1 MFDVISC
8 PAPPVL
14 TSTYVNNT
22 FLAVLNGTLILIFIV
37 SEDQPPVLED
47 QITWTF
53 LPLDSENNS
62 ELIVINAT
70 TSERHTFSYMDS
82 TLQLRIHPVLL
93 EDEGRY
99 FISVNNTVGSD
110 EDYVAVNVASTFPNV
125 FFCRKYCAL
134 IHSCTPFSSLL
145 FPSWCVYH

>member
-1 MFDVISC
+1 MFDVISY

-14 TSTYVNNT
+14 SSTYVNNT
-22 FLAVLNGTLILIFIV
+22 FLAVLNGTLILIFTI
-37 SEDQPPVLED
+37 SQDQPPVLAD

-53 LPLDSENNS
+53 LPLGSENNS
-62 ELIVINAT
+62 ELAVINAT

-110 EDYVAVNVASTFPNV
+110 EDYVAVNVASTFSNV
-125 FFCRKYCAL
+125 FFL
-134 IHSCTPFSSLL
+134 ENIVL
-145 FPSWCVYH
+145 

>member
-1 MFDVISC
+1 MFDVISY

-14 TSTYVNNT
+14 SSTYVNNT
-22 FLAVLNGTLILIFIV
+22 FLAVLNGTLILIFTI
-37 SEDQPPVLED
+37 SQDQPPVLAD

-53 LPLDSENNS
+53 LPLGSENNS
-62 ELIVINAT
+62 ELIVVNAT

-125 FFCRKYCAL
+125 FF
-134 IHSCTPFSSLL
+134 
-145 FPSWCVYH
+145 